1 MIEGGEEK
9 LGEGETKIAMD
20 QYYMDEYDQYAEGIL
35 FFLCLPL
42 NTSNTYWNPFK
53 NIFLCHPN
61 CTRGNRASAFYL
73 FSRPLRWRII

>member
-35 FFLCLPL
+35 AFLCLPL

-53 NIFLCHPN
+53 NIKHKNFVV
-61 CTRGNRASAFYL
+61 
-73 FSRPLRWRII
+73 